1 MNVFPRHLQVMLV
14 LDKIELEAVGHTSSC
29 NGITV
34 DHAGRAFEGERL
46 CLAVQHESCLE
57 HAWTAA
63 AR

>member
-1 MNVFPRHLQVMLV
+1 MLV
-14 LDKIELEAVGHTSSC
+14 LDKIELEAVGHTSSR
-29 NGITV
+29 NSITV
-34 DHAGRAFEGERL
+34 DHAGRGSEGERL